1 MDRQKNR
8 ALVTERHLLGF
19 ARSYLS
25 EAFPNPR
32 RNGCPSQDALRAF
45 AEQPTRSEGSISSH
59 LSACSPCFNA
69 YLACLERARLRT
81 QRVRRVQRIE
91 ITVTAAIVVFLICF
105 LLISRYRRPVT
116 TSRTQERVEQ
126 SLSTPQTPGIATPS
140 SLLIDLGNA
149 SPMRG
154 ALDGHRSFAPPV
166 IPSSPS
172 VDLILKLPLGSE
184 DRNYSM
190 RLNSHGSAVW
200 SDRAKPHFKH
210 GQMLLHT
217 LVDFTHVTPG
227 RYDLVVVAKDFRVS
241 IPVLVKSV
249 PPANIRKP

>member
-32 RNGCPSQDALRAF
+32 RNGCPSQDALRAL
-45 AEQPTRSEGSISSH
+45 AEEPTRSEGSISSH

-91 ITVTAAIVVFLICF
+91 ITAAIVVSLICF
-105 LLISRYRRPVT
+105 LLITRYRRQVT
-116 TSRTQERVEQ
+116 ISRTEERVEQ
-126 SLSTPQTPGIATPS
+126 SLSTAQTPGIAPPS

-154 ALDGHRSFAPPV
+154 ALDVQRSFAPPV

-217 LVDFTHVTPG
+217 LVDFSHVTPG

-249 PPANIRKP
+249 SPANIGKP